1 MPTVRCLTESGIREF
16 AANLEAMRNPALLT
30 PSPEPRTDLLHD
42 PPHSQPFPLGKV
54 EVAQRRFAN
63 RRQFAQYI
71 TSRFQAAGIS
81 HDVDIPG
88 MWEWLTLFYFDQV
101 CKMGADGSYDVKND
115 FSRYI
120 VQASG
125 GVRNHRHLLRDPY
138 LVFRAYRGSPHSESD
153 VVLNQPLHEPGDIV
167 ESICARERLRTSP
180 AAMRVASM
188 LFYDESN
195 DQSNPITRNE
205 GGLRHYCKFVQNLPT
220 EFNLTEIS
228 EHALLAMLPD
238 HFDPLIQAAGASDDI
253 ENIRTEFGNHVIQ
266 PNLADPEPATLD
278 LISIANM
285 LKRVSQRNYA
295 PRKVAVRN
303 DNFRAA
309 VIGSYE
315 NRCGISGIGLVHEP
329 EQKVPQYEVQAAHII
344 PVSAGGRD
352 TVDNGLALNRSIH
365 WAFDLGMLWIAKED
379 DDLRVRVS
387 NEVQSDRRNE
397 WLRSFD
403 GQRLRIPDD
412 HRLQPNIDAINWHA
426 QNVARR

>member
-1 MPTVRCLTESGIREF
+1 
-16 AANLEAMRNPALLT
+16 MRNPALLT
-30 PSPEPRTDLLHD
+30 PSAGPRTDLLHD
-42 PPHSQPFPLGKV
+42 PRHSQPFPIGKV

-71 TSRFQAAGIS
+71 NSCFQAAGIS

-88 MWEWLTLFYFDQV
+88 MWEWLTLFYFEQV
-101 CKMGADGSYDVKND
+101 CVRHPDGRWPVRSDT
-115 FSRYI
+115 RYI
-120 VQASG
+120 LTSSTS
-125 GVRNHRHLLRDPY
+125 VRKHRHLLREPY
-138 LVFRAYRGSPHSESD
+138 MNYRKFRDSD
-153 VVLNQPLHEPGDIV
+153 GRDADIVLSQPLNEVGDVV
-167 ESICARERLRTSP
+167 ESICSRERILTSP
-180 AAMRVASM
+180 AAMRVATM
-188 LFYDESN
+188 LFYDAQT
-195 DQSNPITRNE
+195 DQSDPKTRKE
-205 GGLRHYCKFVQNLPT
+205 GGLRHYCMTVQNLPT
-220 EFNLTEIS
+220 EFNLS
-228 EHALLAMLPD
+228 ELSEQTLLAMLPND
-238 HFDPLIQAAGASDDI
+238 FDALIETVGALGDI
-253 ENIRTEFGNHVIQ
+253 TDIRTEFGNHIVQ
-266 PNLADPEPATLD
+266 PKSDDQQTAKLD

-285 LKRVSQRNYA
+285 LRLVSDRTYA
-295 PRKVAVRN
+295 PRTVAVRS

-329 EQKVPQYEVQAAHII
+329 EQKSPQYEVQAAHII

-352 TVDNGLALNRSIH
+352 TIDNGLALNRSIH
-365 WAFDLGMLWIAKED
+365 WAFDLGMLWIANE

-387 NEVQSDRRNE
+387 DEVQSDKRNE

>member
-1 MPTVRCLTESGIREF
+1 MPTLRCLTESGIREF
-16 AANLEAMRNPALLT
+16 AENLEAMRNPALLAQ
-30 PSPEPRTDLLHD
+30 SPEPRSDLLHD
-42 PPHSQPFPLGKV
+42 PRFSQPFPLGDV
-54 EVAQRRFAN
+54 EVEQRHFAN
-63 RRQFAQYI
+63 RRQFALYI
-71 TSRFQAAGIS
+71 DSRFQAAGIT

-88 MWEWLTLFYFDQV
+88 MWEWLTLFYFEQL

-115 FSRYI
+115 ISRYI
-120 VQASG
+120 VQAIG

-153 VVLNQPLHEPGDIV
+153 VVMNQPLHEPGDIV
-167 ESICARERLRTSP
+167 ESICARERIRTSP
-180 AAMRVASM
+180 AAMRVARM

-195 DQSNPITRNE
+195 DQSNPITRNQ

-220 EFNLTEIS
+220 EFNLS
-228 EHALLAMLPD
+228 ELSEQTLLAMLPND
-238 HFDPLIQAAGASDDI
+238 FDGLIETVDALGDI
-253 ENIRTEFGNHVIQ
+253 TDIRTEFGNHIVQ
-266 PNLADPEPATLD
+266 PKSDDQQTAKLD

-285 LKRVSQRNYA
+285 LRLVSDRTYA
-295 PRKVAVRN
+295 PRTVAVRS

-315 NRCGISGIGLVHEP
+315 NRCGISGIGLVHDP
-329 EQKVPQYEVQAAHII
+329 EQKTPQYEVQAAHII

-352 TVDNGLALNRSIH
+352 TIDNGLALNRSIH
-365 WAFDLGMLWIAKED
+365 WAFDLGMLWIANED
-379 DDLRVRVS
+379 SLRVRVS
-387 NEVQSDRRNE
+387 DEVQSDRRNE

-426 QNVARR
+426 QNVAMR